1 MVNTPLPP
9 LDEQLQRAQEVQE
22 KYADELL
29 NKPHVVGLAVGF
41 ATINGM
47 RSTREIAL
55 VVMVDALIPND
66 DLPPEDQIPD
76 WLEGVRVD
84 VQQTG
89 LFSAGFSAE

>member
-1 MVNTPLPP
+1 
-9 LDEQLQRAQEVQE
+9 
-22 KYADELL
+22 
-29 NKPHVVGLAVGF
+29 
-41 ATINGM
+41 
-47 RSTREIAL
+47 
-55 VVMVDALIPND
+55 MVDALIPND